1 MTYRL
6 TLPALAL
13 LALAP
18 LAHAKDQH
26 MPDLLPVTI
35 ESIAHDQQR
44 YPTVGDYWLEDGKL
58 VIKVSAMSDPRYS
71 FLVALHEL
79 VEASLV
85 RARGIPIEAVD
96 DFDVAYEAKRKAG
109 DESEPGDS
117 PAAPYH
123 REHVF
128 ATKIE
133 KLMAK
138 ELGVDW
144 KAYDAAVEELP

>member
-1 MTYRL
+1 MTYRR

-18 LAHAKDQH
+18 LAHAKDQR
-26 MPDLLPVTI
+26 MPDLLPVAIETI
-35 ESIAHDQQR
+35 APADHR
-44 YPTVGDYWLEDGKL
+44 YSTAGDYWLEDGKL

-85 RARGIPIEAVD
+85 RARGIPIEAID
-96 DFDVAYEAKRKAG
+96 DFDVAYEAKRKDG
-109 DESEPGDS
+109 DNSEPGDS

-144 KAYDAAVEELP
+144 KTYDAAVEALP